1 MDTFARS
8 IDAIG
13 KAFEIDITRINRDVM
28 FEFGM
33 AEVEDSIPEYML
45 VYYEAGEGQKSGKQ
59 NIVLRVI
66 EAIKRFLRDL
76 GTSISDAFKKDE
88 DTVTIEQFL
97 QTQQGQAKLS
107 YDVEAIQAGIDDEIL
122 KGRKIIQAISKGTN
136 VPDKVVADYVDRA
149 TNFVKSNAKAGGA
162 IVSFIAL
169 SKIRQKVS
177 ENVFKGWE
185 QKVDDIQNTNAGAFW
200 SKFSMDDTVS
210 NPDTDPDYQRYLK
223 QKGKADAKEAKKV
236 AAAQKEEKQKL
247 QVMNAMSKM
256 IHDGGNAIGK
266 VGREVK
272 GIYNGAKAKMNAKK
286 KNKEGE

>member
-223 QKGKADAKEAKKV
+223 QKEKADAKEAKKV
-236 AAAQKEEKQKL
+236 AAAQKSEKQKL

-266 VGREVK
+266 VAREVK